1 MTAITFD
8 TILPALREVLA
19 AHPQPRPLIVNRALD
34 GRVRLILEAQHEA
47 DPSMR
52 EPLDALARA
61 LFKTLG
67 PYAYPSE
74 RAFLFETDING
85 FRQEQRASAIEGCEG
100 VWIVDRLATE
110 GDWSSVAPV
119 SDAVPRIVFY
129 SIKGG
134 VGRSTALAATA
145 WALAERGK
153 RVLVL
158 DMDLES
164 PGLSSSLLPEDRRPS
179 FGITDWLVEDL
190 VDNGDVVFDD
200 MVAASDLSRNG
211 DIRVVPAHGREPGEY
226 VAKLGRVWMPK
237 VGIDGRRESW
247 SDRLSRMTQK
257 LEERWEPDVTLI
269 DSRAG
274 IDEVASACI
283 TDLGAST
290 VLMFCLEGEQTW
302 SGYRILLRHWHNSGA
317 MRTVRERLQ
326 VVGAMIPELGAVE
339 YAERLQENAWNL
351 FTDELYDAIPADAS
365 VADDSLWSFDTND
378 ESAPHFPWTVR
389 WHRGFAALQNL
400 HGKLTDVD
408 AQEVQAL
415 FGPLV
420 EGVASM
426 VELQGARR

>member
-8 TILPALREVLA
+8 AILPALQGVLA
-19 AHPQPRPLIVNRALD
+19 KHPLPRPLIVNRALD
-34 GRVRLILEAQHEA
+34 GRVRLIVDACHE
-47 DPSMR
+47 DNPSNR
-52 EPLDALARA
+52 ASLDALATA
-61 LFKTLG
+61 LLKALG
-67 PYAYPSE
+67 PHAYPSE
-74 RAFLFETDING
+74 RAFLFETDIDG
-85 FRQEQRASAIEGCEG
+85 FRQAQHASELEGCEE
-100 VWIVDRLATE
+100 VWIIDRLATE

-119 SDAVPRIVFY
+119 SDAVPRVVFY

-179 FGITDWLVEDL
+179 FGIIDWLVEDL
-190 VDNGDVVFDD
+190 VDNGGIVFDD

-211 DIRVVPAHGREPGEY
+211 DIRVVPAHGRDPGEY

-237 VGIDGRRESW
+237 IDVHGHRESW
-247 SDRLSRMTQK
+247 SDRLNRMTRQ
-257 LEERWEPDVTLI
+257 LEDRWKPDVTLI

-302 SGYRILLRHWHNSGA
+302 SGYRILLRHWHKSGA
-317 MRTVRERLQ
+317 VRAVRERLQ
-326 VVGAMIPELGAVE
+326 VVGAMIPESGAIE
-339 YAERLQENAWNL
+339 YTERLQENAWNL

-365 VADDSLWSFDTND
+365 VADDNLWSFDAND
-378 ESAPHFPWTVR
+378 ESAPHFPWAVR

-400 HGKLTDVD
+400 HGKLTGVD

-420 EGVASM
+420 DGIASL
-426 VELQGARR
+426 VELQGMRR